1 MKEDHA
7 KISKDVVYAYMRT
20 IFGEDKIVGL
30 SSDSEEHQAMILSE
44 ILDHAS
50 RDINWIDRLFSS
62 MADMD
67 YPLLTIIK
75 TGVEKKKEER
85 DREFIKIATML

>member
-1 MKEDHA
+1 
-7 KISKDVVYAYMRT
+7 
-20 IFGEDKIVGL
+20 
-30 SSDSEEHQAMILSE
+30 MILSE

-62 MADMD
+62 MTDMD
-67 YPLLTIIK
+67 DPLLTLIK

-85 DREFIKIATML
+85 DREFLKIATML

>member
-1 MKEDHA
+1 
-7 KISKDVVYAYMRT
+7 
-20 IFGEDKIVGL
+20 
-30 SSDSEEHQAMILSE
+30 MILSE

-62 MADMD
+62 MSDMD
-67 YPLLTIIK
+67 DPLLTLVK

>member
-30 SSDSEEHQAMILSE
+30 SSDSEEH
-44 ILDHAS
+44 
-50 RDINWIDRLFSS
+50 
-62 MADMD
+62 
-67 YPLLTIIK
+67 
-75 TGVEKKKEER
+75 
-85 DREFIKIATML
+85 